1 MNNLRTTTVKP
12 LMVNF
17 ISPKDVEKAEL
28 TRIVYDAQEGI
39 TYFFGGGE
47 KKATRC
53 YDYDTR
59 KVTKEEQPGGTY
71 THDDTERYTDD

>member
-17 ISPKDVEKAEL
+17 ISPKDVEKAEP

-53 YDYDTR
+53 DDHEVRT
-59 KVTKEEQPGGTY
+59 TKWNGSHEY
-71 THDDTERYTDD
+71 TDKDTERYTDD

>member
-17 ISPKDVEKAEL
+17 ISPKDVEKAEP

-39 TYFFGGGE
+39 TYFFGGGSDE

-53 YDYDTR
+53 DDDQVRTSDDGFRTQY
-59 KVTKEEQPGGTY
+59 
-71 THDDTERYTDD
+71 DTERYTDD